1 MRQQTLAVAFHTLQL
16 HGQSWDE
23 ERTSLSTCIHHILGT
38 KNGKKKGSKGLKIF
52 LIVMA
57 VLLTLI
63 LLGVGVVYWFIQDK
77 FSKMNVITLPE
88 DTYVYTEATDEYT
101 RPPETETAPMEETT
115 VATTV
120 ETTRPPMSADDIV
133 NILVVGQAS
142 RAGEE
147 GKMADSTMLVSIN
160 TYTEEVTVF
169 SILRD
174 SLVQLPA
181 YKGLNGGRNKFT
193 MCYAL
198 GYQQGGTAGAMEMTN
213 ICLKDNF
220 GIEVDYNIEVSFDGF
235 IKMID
240 YLNGV
245 ELELTEAEAN
255 YLNKDTLYVQRTI
268 EPGVQVLQGMEA
280 LSYARMR
287 KAAGDGESDIKR
299 TERQRKLVAALL
311 EKFRYMSLSE
321 LNGWIDELLP
331 MVTTTMTPSDVTV
344 LAAKILPMVSRLTM
358 KGETIPVGKTGWGE
372 MMDIYGDGM
381 MHSVMRFESAQQK
394 KLIRAITE
402 AEEN

>member
-1 MRQQTLAVAFHTLQL
+1 MRYHGRFEQQKQP
-16 HGQSWDE
+16 E
-23 ERTSLSTCIHHILGT
+23 
-38 KNGKKKGSKGLKIF
+38 NGKNKKGGKGLKIF
-52 LIVMA
+52 LIVMT
-57 VLLTLI
+57 VLLALI
-63 LLGVGVVYWFIQDK
+63 LIGVGVVYWFIQDK

-101 RPPETETAPMEETT
+101 RPPETETAPTEETT

-193 MCYAL
+193 VCYAL

-245 ELELTEAEAN
+245 ELELTQAEAD
-255 YLNKDTLYVQRTI
+255 YLNKDKLYVQRTI

-299 TERQRKLVAALL
+299 TERQRKLVSALL

-331 MVTTTMTPSDVTV
+331 MVTTTMTPSDVTR

-372 MMDIYGDGM
+372 MMDIYGDGT

>member
-1 MRQQTLAVAFHTLQL
+1 MGY
-16 HGQSWDE
+16 HGRFAQRKQPENRRSRE
-23 ERTSLSTCIHHILGT
+23 KAGNGT
-38 KNGKKKGSKGLKIF
+38 KVL
-52 LIVMA
+52 LIVLA
-57 VLLTLI
+57 VLLVLI
-63 LLGVGVVYWFIQDK
+63 LAGLGVVYWFIQNK
-77 FSKMNVITLPE
+77 FSKMNIVTLPE
-88 DTYVYTEATDEYT
+88 DTYAYTQATEEFT
-101 RPPETETAPMEETT
+101 RPPETQPVQTEETT
-115 VATTV
+115 AETTL
-120 ETTRPPMSADDIV
+120 ETTRPPMSAEDIV
-133 NILVVGQAS
+133 NILVVGQAA
-142 RAGEE
+142 RDGES
-147 GKMADSTMLVSIN
+147 GKMADTTMLVSIN

-174 SLVQLPA
+174 SLVNLPA
-181 YKGLNGGRNKFT
+181 YKGLKGGKNKFT

-198 GYQQGGTAGAMEMTN
+198 GYQQNGTAGAMEMTN

-220 GIEVDYNIEVSFDGF
+220 GIEVDYNVEVSFDGF
-235 IKMID
+235 IRMID

-299 TERQRKLVAALL
+299 TERQRKLVASLL

-331 MVTTTMTPSDVTV
+331 MVTTTMKPADVTA
-344 LAAKILPMVSRLTM
+344 LAAKILPMVRNLKM
-358 KGETIPVGKTGWGE
+358 QGETVPVGKTGWGE
-372 MMDIYGDGM
+372 MYDIYGDGNL
-381 MHSVMRFESAQQK
+381 HSVMLFVSSQQK
-394 KLIRAITE
+394 QLIRAITE
-402 AEEN
+402 AEGN

>member
-1 MRQQTLAVAFHTLQL
+1 MSYHGRFEQQKQPKDS
-16 HGQSWDE
+16 GNQ
-23 ERTSLSTCIHHILGT
+23 
-38 KNGKKKGSKGLKIF
+38 GKKGGKGLKVF
-52 LIVMA
+52 LIVLA
-57 VLLTLI
+57 VLLALI
-63 LLGVGVVYWFIQDK
+63 LIAAALGYWFIQNK
-77 FSKMNVITLPE
+77 FSKMNVVTLPE

-101 RPPETETAPMEETT
+101 RPPETEPEQTEGE
-115 VATTV
+115 ATEAATV
-120 ETTRPPMSADDIV
+120 ETTIPPMSADDII

-147 GKMADSTMLVSIN
+147 ANMADTTMLISLN
-160 TYTEEVTVF
+160 TYTKEVTVF

-174 SLVQLPA
+174 SFVKLPD
-181 YKGLNGGRNKFT
+181 YKGHTCGRAKFT
-193 MCYAL
+193 VCYNL
-198 GYQQGGTAGAMEMTN
+198 GYQWGGGTAGAMEMTN
-213 ICLKDNF
+213 ICLRDNF
-220 GIEVDYNIEVSFDGF
+220 GIEVDYNVEVSFDGF

-245 ELELTEAEAN
+245 ELELTQAEAD
-255 YLNKDTLYVQRTI
+255 YLNKDTLYVKRTI

-299 TERQRKLVAALL
+299 TERQRKVVSALL

-331 MVTTTMTPSDVTV
+331 MVTTTMTPSDVTK
-344 LAAKILPMVSRLTM
+344 LAAKVLPMVIDLKMTGYTVPM
-358 KGETIPVGKTGWGE
+358 EGTGWGE
-372 MMDIYGDGM
+372 MVDIYDNGM
-381 MHSVMRFESAQQK
+381 PQSVMKFESAQQK

-402 AEEN
+402 AEES

>member
-1 MRQQTLAVAFHTLQL
+1 MSYHGRFEQQKQPK
-16 HGQSWDE
+16 GRGNQP
-23 ERTSLSTCIHHILGT
+23 
-38 KNGKKKGSKGLKIF
+38 KKGGKGLKVF
-52 LIVMA
+52 LIVLA
-57 VLLTLI
+57 VLLALI
-63 LLGVGVVYWFIQDK
+63 LIAAAVGYWFIQNK
-77 FSKMNVITLPE
+77 FSKMNVIELPE

-101 RPPETETAPMEETT
+101 RPAETDPEQAEDATEEETT
-115 VATTV
+115 APTV
-120 ETTRPPMSADDIV
+120 HQMSADDII

-147 GKMADSTMLVSIN
+147 ANMADTTMLISLN
-160 TYTEEVTVF
+160 TYTKEVTVF

-174 SLVQLPA
+174 AFVKLPD
-181 YKGLNGGRNKFT
+181 YKGHTCGRAKFT
-193 MCYAL
+193 VCYNL
-198 GYQQGGTAGAMEMTN
+198 GYQWGGGTAGAMEMTN
-213 ICLKDNF
+213 ICLRDNF

-255 YLNKDTLYVQRTI
+255 YLNKDTLYVKRTI

-287 KAAGDGESDIKR
+287 KAEGDSDSDIKR
-299 TERQRKLVAALL
+299 TERQRKLVASLL

-321 LNGWIDELLP
+321 LNGWVDELLP
-331 MVTTTMTPSDVTV
+331 MVTTTMKPADVTK
-344 LAAKILPMVSRLTM
+344 LAAKILPMVIDLKMT
-358 KGETIPVGKTGWGE
+358 GHTIPMEGTGWGD
-372 MMDIYGDGM
+372 MVDIYNDGNI
-381 MHSVMRFESAQQK
+381 HSVIRFETPQQK

-402 AEEN
+402 AEVS

>member
-1 MRQQTLAVAFHTLQL
+1 MGY
-16 HGQSWDE
+16 HGRFAQRKQPENRRSRE
-23 ERTSLSTCIHHILGT
+23 KAGNGT
-38 KNGKKKGSKGLKIF
+38 KVL
-52 LIVMA
+52 LIVLA
-57 VLLTLI
+57 VLLVLI
-63 LLGVGVVYWFIQDK
+63 LAGLGVVYWFIQNK
-77 FSKMNVITLPE
+77 FSKMNIVTLPE
-88 DTYVYTEATDEYT
+88 DTYAYTQATEEFT
-101 RPPETETAPMEETT
+101 RPPETQPVQTEETT
-115 VATTV
+115 AETTL
-120 ETTRPPMSADDIV
+120 ETTRPPMSAEDIV
-133 NILVVGQAS
+133 NILVVGQAA
-142 RAGEE
+142 RDGES
-147 GKMADSTMLVSIN
+147 GKMADTTMLVSIN

-174 SLVQLPA
+174 SLVNLPA
-181 YKGLNGGRNKFT
+181 YKGLKGGKNKFT

-198 GYQQGGTAGAMEMTN
+198 GYQQNGTAGAMEMTN

-220 GIEVDYNIEVSFDGF
+220 GIEVDYNVEVSFDGF
-235 IKMID
+235 IRMID

-299 TERQRKLVAALL
+299 TERQRKLVASLL

-331 MVTTTMTPSDVTV
+331 MVTPTMKPADVTA
-344 LAAKILPMVSRLTM
+344 LAAKILPMVRNLKM
-358 KGETIPVGKTGWGE
+358 QGETVPVGKTGWGE
-372 MMDIYGDGM
+372 MYDIYGDGNL
-381 MHSVMRFESAQQK
+381 HSVMLFVSSQQK
-394 KLIRAITE
+394 QLIRAITE
-402 AEEN
+402 AEGN

>member
-1 MRQQTLAVAFHTLQL
+1 MRYHGRFEQQKQP
-16 HGQSWDE
+16 E
-23 ERTSLSTCIHHILGT
+23 
-38 KNGKKKGSKGLKIF
+38 NGKNKKSGKGLKFF

-57 VLLTLI
+57 VLLALVLI
-63 LLGVGVVYWFIQDK
+63 GVGMVYWFIQDK

-101 RPPETETAPMEETT
+101 RPPETAPTEETT
-115 VATTV
+115 EATTV

-147 GKMADSTMLVSIN
+147 GKMADTTMLVSIN

-181 YKGLNGGRNKFT
+181 YKGLKGGRNKFT

>member
-1 MRQQTLAVAFHTLQL
+1 MGY
-16 HGQSWDE
+16 HGRFAQRKQPENRRSRE
-23 ERTSLSTCIHHILGT
+23 KAGNGT
-38 KNGKKKGSKGLKIF
+38 KVL
-52 LIVMA
+52 LIVLA
-57 VLLTLI
+57 VLLVLI
-63 LLGVGVVYWFIQDK
+63 LAGLGVVYWFIQNK
-77 FSKMNVITLPE
+77 FSKMNIVTLPE
-88 DTYVYTEATDEYT
+88 DTYAYTQATEEFT
-101 RPPETETAPMEETT
+101 RPPETQPVQTEETT
-115 VATTV
+115 AETTM
-120 ETTRPPMSADDIV
+120 ETTRPPMSAEDII
-133 NILVVGQAS
+133 NILVVGQAA
-142 RAGEE
+142 RDGET
-147 GKMADSTMLVSIN
+147 GKMADTTMLVSIN

-174 SLVQLPA
+174 SLVNLPA
-181 YKGLNGGRNKFT
+181 YKGLKGGKNKFT

-198 GYQQGGTAGAMEMTN
+198 GYQQNGTAGAMEMTN

-220 GIEVDYNIEVSFDGF
+220 GIEVDYNVEVSFDGF
-235 IKMID
+235 IRMID

-299 TERQRKLVAALL
+299 TARQRKLVASLL

-331 MVTTTMTPSDVTV
+331 MVTTTMKPADVTA
-344 LAAKILPMVSRLTM
+344 LAAKILPMVSNLKM
-358 KGETIPVGKTGWGE
+358 QGETIPVGKTGWGE
-372 MMDIYGDGM
+372 MYDIYGDGNL
-381 MHSVMRFESAQQK
+381 HSVMLFVSSQQK
-394 KLIRAITE
+394 QLIRAITE
-402 AEEN
+402 AEGN

>member
-1 MRQQTLAVAFHTLQL
+1 MSYHGRFEQQKQPKH
-16 HGQSWDE
+16 
-23 ERTSLSTCIHHILGT
+23 T
-38 KNGKKKGSKGLKIF
+38 KNTGNKANKSGRGMKIF

-57 VLLTLI
+57 VLLALI
-63 LLGVGVVYWFIQDK
+63 LIATGVVYWFIQDK
-77 FSKMNVITLPE
+77 FSKMNVVTLPE

-101 RPPETETAPMEETT
+101 RPAETEAEQTEGATEEETVAAT
-115 VATTV
+115 VHQ
-120 ETTRPPMSADDIV
+120 MSADDIV
-133 NILVVGQAS
+133 NILVVGQAA
-142 RAGEE
+142 RAGEAAN
-147 GKMADSTMLVSIN
+147 MADTTMLVSIN
-160 TYTEEVTVF
+160 TYTKEVTVF
-169 SILRD
+169 SSLRD
-174 SLVQLPA
+174 SFVKLPD
-181 YKGLNGGRNKFT
+181 YKGHQCGRAKFT
-193 MCYAL
+193 VCYNL
-198 GYQQGGTAGAMEMTN
+198 GYQWGGGTAGAMEMTN
-213 ICLKDNF
+213 ICLRDNF

-245 ELELTEAEAN
+245 ELELTEAEAD
-255 YLNKDTLYVQRTI
+255 YLNKDTLYVKRTI

-331 MVTTTMTPSDVTV
+331 MVTTTMTPSDVTK

>member
-1 MRQQTLAVAFHTLQL
+1 MSYHGRFEQQKQPKDS
-16 HGQSWDE
+16 GNQ
-23 ERTSLSTCIHHILGT
+23 
-38 KNGKKKGSKGLKIF
+38 GKKGGKGLKVF
-52 LIVMA
+52 LIVLA
-57 VLLTLI
+57 VLLALI
-63 LLGVGVVYWFIQDK
+63 LIAAALGYWFIQNK

-101 RPPETETAPMEETT
+101 RPPETEPEQTEGE
-115 VATTV
+115 ATEAATV
-120 ETTRPPMSADDIV
+120 ETTIPPMSADDII

-147 GKMADSTMLVSIN
+147 ANMADTTMLISLN
-160 TYTEEVTVF
+160 TYTKEVTVF

-174 SLVQLPA
+174 SFVKLPD
-181 YKGLNGGRNKFT
+181 YKGHTCGRAKFT
-193 MCYAL
+193 VCYNL
-198 GYQQGGTAGAMEMTN
+198 GYQWGGGTAGAMEMTN
-213 ICLKDNF
+213 ICLRDNF
-220 GIEVDYNIEVSFDGF
+220 GIEVDYNVEVSFDGF

-255 YLNKDTLYVQRTI
+255 YLNKDTLYVKRTI

-287 KAAGDGESDIKR
+287 KAEGDSDSDIKR
-299 TERQRKLVAALL
+299 TERQRKLVSSLL

-331 MVTTTMTPSDVTV
+331 MVTTTMKPADVTK
-344 LAAKILPMVSRLTM
+344 LAAKVLPMVVDLKMT
-358 KGETIPVGKTGWGE
+358 GETIPISGTGWGD
-372 MMDIYGDGM
+372 MVDIYDDGNI
-381 MHSVMRFESAQQK
+381 HSVIRFETAQQK
-394 KLIRAITE
+394 KLVRAITE
-402 AEEN
+402 AEVS

>member
-1 MRQQTLAVAFHTLQL
+1 MGY
-16 HGQSWDE
+16 HGRFAQRKQPENRRSRE
-23 ERTSLSTCIHHILGT
+23 KAGNGT
-38 KNGKKKGSKGLKIF
+38 KVL
-52 LIVMA
+52 LIVLA
-57 VLLTLI
+57 VLLVLI
-63 LLGVGVVYWFIQDK
+63 LAGLGVVYWFIQNK
-77 FSKMNVITLPE
+77 FSKMNIVTLPE
-88 DTYVYTEATDEYT
+88 DTYAYTQATEEFT
-101 RPPETETAPMEETT
+101 RPPETQPVQTEETT
-115 VATTV
+115 AETTL
-120 ETTRPPMSADDIV
+120 ETTRPPMSAEDII
-133 NILVVGQAS
+133 NILVVGQAA
-142 RAGEE
+142 RDGES
-147 GKMADSTMLVSIN
+147 GKMADTTMLVSIN

-174 SLVQLPA
+174 SLVNLPA
-181 YKGLNGGRNKFT
+181 YKGLKGGKNKFT

-198 GYQQGGTAGAMEMTN
+198 GYQQNGTAGAMEMTN

-220 GIEVDYNIEVSFDGF
+220 GIEVDYNVEVSFDGF
-235 IKMID
+235 IRMID

-299 TERQRKLVAALL
+299 TERQRKLVASLL

-331 MVTTTMTPSDVTV
+331 MVTTTMKPADVTA
-344 LAAKILPMVSRLTM
+344 LAAKILPMVRNLKM
-358 KGETIPVGKTGWGE
+358 QGETVPVGKTGWGE
-372 MMDIYGDGM
+372 MYDIYGDGNL
-381 MHSVMRFESAQQK
+381 HSVMLFVSSQQK
-394 KLIRAITE
+394 QLIRAITE
-402 AEEN
+402 AEGN

>member
-1 MRQQTLAVAFHTLQL
+1 MGY
-16 HGQSWDE
+16 HGRFAQRKQPE
-23 ERTSLSTCIHHILGT
+23 NRRRREKAGNGT
-38 KNGKKKGSKGLKIF
+38 KVL
-52 LIVMA
+52 LIVLA
-57 VLLTLI
+57 VLLVLI
-63 LLGVGVVYWFIQDK
+63 LAGLGVVYWFIQNK
-77 FSKMNVITLPE
+77 FSKMNIVTLPE
-88 DTYVYTEATDEYT
+88 DTYAYTQATEEFT
-101 RPPETETAPMEETT
+101 RPPETQPVQTEETT
-115 VATTV
+115 AETTAETTL
-120 ETTRPPMSADDIV
+120 ETTRPPMSAEDII
-133 NILVVGQAS
+133 NILVVGQAA
-142 RAGEE
+142 RDGET
-147 GKMADSTMLVSIN
+147 GKMADTTMLVSIN

-174 SLVQLPA
+174 SLVNLPA
-181 YKGLNGGRNKFT
+181 YKGLKGGKNKFT

-198 GYQQGGTAGAMEMTN
+198 GYQQNGTAGAMEMTN

-220 GIEVDYNIEVSFDGF
+220 GIEVDYNVEVSFDGF
-235 IKMID
+235 IRMID

-299 TERQRKLVAALL
+299 TERQRKLVASLL

-331 MVTTTMTPSDVTV
+331 MVTTTMTPSDVTK
-344 LAAKILPMVSRLTM
+344 LAAKILPMVRNLKM
-358 KGETIPVGKTGWGE
+358 QGETIPVGKTGWGE
-372 MMDIYGDGM
+372 MYDIYGDGNL
-381 MHSVMRFESAQQK
+381 HSVMLFVSSQQK
-394 KLIRAITE
+394 QLIRAITE
-402 AEEN
+402 AEGN

>member
-1 MRQQTLAVAFHTLQL
+1 MSYHGRFEQQKQPK
-16 HGQSWDE
+16 GRGNQP
-23 ERTSLSTCIHHILGT
+23 
-38 KNGKKKGSKGLKIF
+38 KKGGKGLKVF
-52 LIVMA
+52 LIVLA
-57 VLLTLI
+57 VLLALI
-63 LLGVGVVYWFIQDK
+63 LIAAAVGYWFIQNK

-101 RPPETETAPMEETT
+101 RPAETDSEQAEDATEEETT
-115 VATTV
+115 APTIHQ
-120 ETTRPPMSADDIV
+120 MSADDII

-147 GKMADSTMLVSIN
+147 ANMADTTMLISLN
-160 TYTEEVTVF
+160 TYTKEVTVF

-174 SLVQLPA
+174 AFVKLPD
-181 YKGLNGGRNKFT
+181 YKGHTCGRAKFT
-193 MCYAL
+193 VCYNL
-198 GYQQGGTAGAMEMTN
+198 GYQWGGGTAGAMEMTN
-213 ICLKDNF
+213 ICLRDNF

-255 YLNKDTLYVQRTI
+255 YLNKDTLYVKRTI

-287 KAAGDGESDIKR
+287 KAEGDSDSDIKR
-299 TERQRKLVAALL
+299 TERQRKLVASLL

-321 LNGWIDELLP
+321 LNGWVDELLP
-331 MVTTTMTPSDVTV
+331 MVTTTMKPADVTK
-344 LAAKILPMVSRLTM
+344 LAAKILPMVIDLKMT
-358 KGETIPVGKTGWGE
+358 GHTIPMEGTGWGD
-372 MMDIYGDGM
+372 MVDIYNDGNI
-381 MHSVMRFESAQQK
+381 HSVIRFETPQQK

-402 AEEN
+402 AEVS

>member
-1 MRQQTLAVAFHTLQL
+1 MSY
-16 HGQSWDE
+16 HGRFE
-23 ERTSLSTCIHHILGT
+23 EQKQPKHR
-38 KNGKKKGSKGLKIF
+38 KNTQKTGGKGMKLF
-52 LIVMA
+52 LIVLA
-57 VLLTLI
+57 VVLALVIAGFGL
-63 LLGVGVVYWFIQDK
+63 VYWFIQNK

-88 DTYVYTEATDEYT
+88 DTYVYTESTDEYT
-101 RPPETETAPMEETT
+101 RPPETEPETTEETT
-115 VATTV
+115 AATTE
-120 ETTRPPMSADDIV
+120 ETTRPPMTADDII
-133 NILVVGQAS
+133 NILVVGQAA

-147 GKMADSTMLVSIN
+147 GHMADTTMLVSIN

-181 YKGLNGGRNKFT
+181 YKGLGGGRNKFT

-235 IKMID
+235 IRMID

-245 ELELTEAEAN
+245 ELELTEAEAD
-255 YLNKDTLYVQRTI
+255 YLNKDTLYVQRHI
-268 EPGVQVLQGMEA
+268 DPGVQVLQGMEA

-299 TERQRKLVAALL
+299 TARQRNLVSALL
-311 EKFRYMSLSE
+311 KRFQGMSLSE
-321 LNGWIDELLP
+321 LNGWVDELLP
-331 MVTTTMTPSDVTV
+331 MVTTTMTPSDVTR
-344 LAAKILPMVSRLTM
+344 LAATILPMVSRLSM
-358 KGETIPVGKTGWGE
+358 KGETVPVGKTGWGE
-372 MMDIYGDGM
+372 MVDIYGDGTQ
-381 MHSVMRFESAQQK
+381 HSVMQFVSSQQK
-394 KLIRAITE
+394 QLIRAITE
-402 AEEN
+402 AEGN

>member
-1 MRQQTLAVAFHTLQL
+1 MGY
-16 HGQSWDE
+16 HGRFAQRKQPENRRSRE
-23 ERTSLSTCIHHILGT
+23 KAGNGT
-38 KNGKKKGSKGLKIF
+38 KVL
-52 LIVMA
+52 LIVLA
-57 VLLTLI
+57 VLLVLI
-63 LLGVGVVYWFIQDK
+63 LAGLGVVYWFIQNK
-77 FSKMNVITLPE
+77 FSKMNIVTLPE
-88 DTYVYTEATDEYT
+88 DTYAYTQATEEFT
-101 RPPETETAPMEETT
+101 RPPETQPVQTEETT
-115 VATTV
+115 AETTL
-120 ETTRPPMSADDIV
+120 ETTRPPMSAEDII
-133 NILVVGQAS
+133 NILVVGQAA
-142 RAGEE
+142 RDGET
-147 GKMADSTMLVSIN
+147 GKMADTTMLVSIN

-174 SLVQLPA
+174 SLVNLPA
-181 YKGLNGGRNKFT
+181 YKGLKGGKNKFT

-198 GYQQGGTAGAMEMTN
+198 GYQQNGTAGAMEMTN

-220 GIEVDYNIEVSFDGF
+220 GIEVDYNVEVSFDGF
-235 IKMID
+235 IRMID

-299 TERQRKLVAALL
+299 TERQRKLVASLL

-331 MVTTTMTPSDVTV
+331 MVTTTMTPSDVTK
-344 LAAKILPMVSRLTM
+344 LAAKILPMVRNLKM
-358 KGETIPVGKTGWGE
+358 QGETIPVGKTGWGE
-372 MMDIYGDGM
+372 MYDIYGDGNL
-381 MHSVMRFESAQQK
+381 HSVMLFVSSQQK
-394 KLIRAITE
+394 QLIRAITE
-402 AEEN
+402 AEGN

>member
-1 MRQQTLAVAFHTLQL
+1 MSYHGRFEQQK
-16 HGQSWDE
+16 QSK
-23 ERTSLSTCIHHILGT
+23 R
-38 KNGKKKGSKGLKIF
+38 KNPQKTGGRGMKIF
-52 LIVMA
+52 LIVLA
-57 VLLTLI
+57 VI
-63 LLGVGVVYWFIQDK
+63 LALVLAGFGLVYWFIQNK
-77 FSKMNVITLPE
+77 FGKMNVVTLPE

-101 RPPETETAPMEETT
+101 RPPETEPESTEETT
-115 VATTV
+115 VATTE
-120 ETTRPPMSADDIV
+120 ETTRPPMTADDII

-147 GKMADSTMLVSIN
+147 GHMADTTMLVSIN
-160 TYTEEVTVF
+160 TYTEEVTIF

-235 IKMID
+235 IRMID

-245 ELELTEAEAN
+245 ELELTEAEAD

-268 EPGVQVLQGMEA
+268 EPGAQVLQGMEA

-311 EKFRYMSLSE
+311 ERFRGMSLSE
-321 LNGWIDELLP
+321 LNGWVDELLP
-331 MVTTTMTPSDVTV
+331 MVTTTMTPSDVTR
-344 LAAKILPMVSRLTM
+344 LAATILPMVSRLTM
-358 KGETIPVGKTGWGE
+358 KGETVPVGKTGWGE
-372 MMDIYGDGM
+372 MVDIYGDGTE
-381 MHSVMRFESAQQK
+381 HSVMQFVSSQQK
-394 KLIRAITE
+394 QLIRAITE
-402 AEEN
+402 AEGN

>member
-1 MRQQTLAVAFHTLQL
+1 MSYHGRFEQQKQPK
-16 HGQSWDE
+16 GRGNQP
-23 ERTSLSTCIHHILGT
+23 
-38 KNGKKKGSKGLKIF
+38 KKGGKGLKVF
-52 LIVMA
+52 LIVLA
-57 VLLTLI
+57 VLLALI
-63 LLGVGVVYWFIQDK
+63 LIAAAVGYWFIQNK

-101 RPPETETAPMEETT
+101 RPAETDSEQAEDATEEETT
-115 VATTV
+115 APTV
-120 ETTRPPMSADDIV
+120 HQMSADDII

-147 GKMADSTMLVSIN
+147 ANMADTTMLISLN
-160 TYTEEVTVF
+160 TYTKEVTVF

-174 SLVQLPA
+174 AFVKLPD
-181 YKGLNGGRNKFT
+181 YKGHTCGRAKFT
-193 MCYAL
+193 VCYNL
-198 GYQQGGTAGAMEMTN
+198 GYQWGGGTAGAMEMTN
-213 ICLKDNF
+213 ICLRDNF

-255 YLNKDTLYVQRTI
+255 YLNKDTLYVKRTI

-287 KAAGDGESDIKR
+287 KAEGDSDSDIKR
-299 TERQRKLVAALL
+299 TERQRKLVASLL

-321 LNGWIDELLP
+321 LNGWVDELLP
-331 MVTTTMTPSDVTV
+331 MVTTTMKPADVTK
-344 LAAKILPMVSRLTM
+344 LAAKILPMVIDLKMT
-358 KGETIPVGKTGWGE
+358 GHTIPMEGTGWGD
-372 MMDIYGDGM
+372 MVDIYNDGNI
-381 MHSVMRFESAQQK
+381 HSVIRFETPQQK

-402 AEEN
+402 AEVS